1 MIERMHARSGPTS
14 SAPPGVVTR
23 YMPLRGTVRT
33 CRVSTCGISLSNA
46 V

>member
-14 SAPPGVVTR
+14 SAPYGVANR
-23 YMPLRGTVRT
+23 YIPLRGTVRA
-33 CRVSTCGISLSNA
+33 CRVFTCGISLSNA